1 MHQDPTNP
9 RSASPIH
16 RSKNITV
23 WLRRLLPWAWVIP
36 LACSSTTPGKPSGA
50 GGDGGVAGMGG
61 VGGMGGMGGTVM
73 ETDGGTA
80 IAANTPAPFSAILAS
95 SYAPATA
102 LTPVDSLV
110 TRERY
115 LLSTS
120 SSTSAPGNT
129 YLAIDPAANTALGV
143 TMPPAAAST
152 YADYLQSL
160 VQAVADAGQPPCF
173 RFDSH
178 INPNYSLDF
187 EASTS
192 ALVFRNNWGAAPVAY
207 GYVCFAYDGVNH
219 TFQAIRRYT
228 YDITTYT
235 HALDNN
241 FMAGGW
247 YLHYEGGTFSLTSTV
262 ANATPMYV
270 FKSPID
276 VSIPT
281 DFNPKNIPYQP
292 NAPVNIANWLKHSI
306 SMLEGPSNNGQFTQN
321 LSPKYTPQVAVS
333 GPDKDTL
340 AASNAML
347 QTIATTLA
355 AENQK
360 LRYDISVYAA
370 FRAGLLERSMLSDGT
385 ANGAYKHAVA
395 PYVYFTNEADANG
408 SHHPFMV
415 IACYSVLERPHQLL
429 DIHRPP
435 GAPTPQ
441 APMYPQQDVTR
452 NETLQNYLVKIPM
465 RDYGLVDKL
474 TDNAMT
480 PMQTLAGTAKM
491 PTTDYTVWNYASVNE
506 SGVLIDGVVYF
517 PAYNN
522 TLVPAQQEAELT
534 ANGCHVGQGM
544 GMHCHADG
552 YTAQNN
558 NFNLYNDADYVGQ
571 AHPPLIGFGFDGVA
585 VYGAYTS
592 SFPNM
597 DGSTVALDEYG
608 GHRHNAA
615 SPYHYHSQV
624 MDPPVS
630 AGMPYKLHALGN
642 VGAWRGRI
650 VDVPNFWNGDKVAD
664 TTGQSTIW
672 VKGQ

>member
-1 MHQDPTNP
+1 MP
-9 RSASPIH
+9 
-16 RSKNITV
+16 
-23 WLRRLLPWAWVIP
+23 
-36 LACSSTTPGKPSGA
+36 
-50 GGDGGVAGMGG
+50 
-61 VGGMGGMGGTVM
+61 
-73 ETDGGTA
+73 
-80 IAANTPAPFSAILAS
+80 ANS
-95 SYAPATA
+95 
-102 LTPVDSLV
+102 LT

-115 LLSTS
+115 LISTAN
-120 SSTSAPGNT
+120 STSAPGNT
-129 YLAIDPAANTALGV
+129 YLAIEPSTNTALGF
-143 TMPPAAAST
+143 TMPAATTST
-152 YADYLQSL
+152 YADYLQSI
-160 VQAVADAGQPPCF
+160 VQAVEDTTAGQPSCF

-178 INPNYSLDF
+178 INPNETLDF
-187 EASTS
+187 DASTS
-192 ALVFRNNWGAAPVAY
+192 SLVFRNNWGAAPVGY
-207 GYVCFAYDGVNH
+207 GYVCFAYDSTSH
-219 TFQAIRRYT
+219 TLQAIRRYT

-235 HALDNN
+235 HSLDAS
-241 FMAGGW
+241 FTASGW
-247 YLHYEGGTFSLTSTV
+247 YVHYEAGKFSLTAMA
-262 ANATPMYV
+262 ANATPLYV

-281 DFNPKNIPYQP
+281 DFNPKAIPYQP
-292 NAPVNIANWLKHSI
+292 NAPVNISAWLEHSI
-306 SMLEGPSNNGQFTQN
+306 LMLEGSNNNGQFTQGLN
-321 LSPKYTPQVAVS
+321 SKYTPQVKVA
-333 GPDKDTL
+333 GPDAATL
-340 AASNAML
+340 AASNDML

-355 AENQK
+355 AENHA
-360 LRYDISVYAA
+360 LRYDIAVYAA
-370 FRAGLLERSMLSDGT
+370 FRAGLLERAMLSDAS
-385 ANGAYKHAVA
+385 ANGVYNHAVA

-429 DIHRPP
+429 DINRPP

-465 RDYGLVDKL
+465 RDYGLVANL
-474 TDNAMT
+474 TDNAML
-480 PMQTLAGTAKM
+480 PSQTLAGTANM
-491 PTTDYTVWNYASVNE
+491 PTTNYSVWNYASINE

-522 TLVPAQQEAELT
+522 TLVPSQQQAELS

-558 NFNLYNDADYVGQ
+558 NLNLYNDADYVGET
-571 AHPPLIGFGFDGVA
+571 HPPLIGFGFDGIA

-592 SFPNM
+592 QYPSM
-597 DGSTVALDEYG
+597 DGAAVALDEYG
-608 GHRHNAA
+608 GHRHDAA

-630 AGMPYKLHALGN
+630 AGVPYKLHVLGN
-642 VGAWRGRI
+642 VGAWRGNI

-664 TTGQSTIW
+664 TTGQMTIW